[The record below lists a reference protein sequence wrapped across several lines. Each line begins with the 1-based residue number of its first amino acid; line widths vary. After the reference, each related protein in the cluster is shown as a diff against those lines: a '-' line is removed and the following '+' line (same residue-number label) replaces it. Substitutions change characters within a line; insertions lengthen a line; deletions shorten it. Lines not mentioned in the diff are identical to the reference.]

1 MEVSEALEM
10 FNVSDIAK
18 ESSGSLKKKYKRL
31 MIKYHP
37 DNRNGDSSK
46 AVLVS
51 DAYKELKDLLEVI
64 ESYAK
69 KKQIL
74 DSMEETLETIIIT
87 SDQLDKVLSGKTVK
101 IGNKDIDK
109 SELKHYRVVVSSKVF
124 VTVNGYKM
132 EYIKSEIENYQHTY
146 EVYCEVFVDSLK
158 DSVPITIEAFDKKVE
173 TTLDTMSMEVTLK
186 SPGGV
191 RIKTTIIKKLGVE

>member
-10 FNVSDIAK
+10 FNVSDITK

-74 DSMEETLETIIIT
+74 DRMEETLETIIIT

-146 EVYCEVFVDSLK
+146 EVYCEVLVDSLK

-191 RIKTTIIKKLGVE
+191 RIKTTIIKKLGAE